1 MALATYRRQTSLS
14 LGATTTC
21 PGCPPLLNSASTSY
35 SNDLG
40 ACASTD
46 ITNSFYFTGNII
58 QPGVTVY
65 TDVGLSNIFIGNGD
79 HYRVDSTD
87 ATRSIQINQFG
98 VIINNMALCP

>member
-1 MALATYRRQTSLS
+1 MPDYRQLTSTTLNSVATCTS
-14 LGATTTC
+14 
-21 PGCPPLLNSASTSY
+21 CPPVLNSASTSY

-46 ITNSFYFTGNII
+46 ITNSFYFTGNTI

-65 TDVGLSNIFIGNGD
+65 TDVGLSTIFIGNSG
-79 HYRVDSTD
+79 HYRVDSVD
-87 ATRSIQINQFG
+87 ATRSIQIDAFG

>member
-1 MALATYRRQTSLS
+1 MALATYRRQTSLG

-21 PGCPPLLNSASTSY
+21 SSCPPLLNSASTSY
-35 SNDLG
+35 SNNLG

-46 ITNSFYFTGNII
+46 ITNSFYFTGNIM

-65 TDVGLSNIFIGNGD
+65 TDVGLSNIFVGNSG

-87 ATRSIQINQFG
+87 ATRSIQINSLG
-98 VIINNMALCP
+98 VIINFMALCP

>member
-46 ITNSFYFTGNII
+46 IPNSFYFTGNII

-65 TDVGLSNIFIGNGD
+65 TDVGLSNIFAGNSGY
-79 HYRVDSTD
+79 YRVDSTD
-87 ATRSIQINQFG
+87 ATISIQINNPG
-98 VIINNMALCP
+98 VIINYLTLCP

>member
-1 MALATYRRQTSLS
+1 MANSFRQQTSGS
-14 LGATTTC
+14 LLAATGC
-21 PGCPPLLNSASTSY
+21 PSCPPLLNTASTSY

-46 ITNSFYFTGNII
+46 VTNSFYFTGNTI

-65 TDVGLSNIFIGNGD
+65 TDVGLSTIFIGNSG
-79 HYRVDSTD
+79 HYRVDSVD
-87 ATRSIQINQFG
+87 ATRSIQIDAFG